1 MWRSM
6 WRAGCL
12 LLCLVPVTR
21 QISITEFS
29 VPHAV
34 QAGEDADLH
43 CKYELAAD
51 ETDKGLYV
59 KWWWTPLNAT
69 SDQMHQLYQRIVGLE
84 PNIIHSTI
92 RLELLENDGIRL
104 LNMTPAD
111 SGTYE
116 CEVSNIDEARAHQD
130 IIVYS
135 MGSGPQLNFSAAEDG
150 PDEDEEEDVL
160 VTCEA
165 SDVAPYPDISITVD
179 GSLLSNV
186 SENVEGP
193 FDGLYD
199 IVANATVTKSTV
211 DGAEVRCE
219 LFFKNDNISHPA
231 YVDIET
237 FNSSDGGQKLETC
250 HFFVV
255 GILLPALS
263 SAILL

>member
-1 MWRSM
+1 M
-6 WRAGCL
+6 
-12 LLCLVPVTR
+12 
-21 QISITEFS
+21 
-29 VPHAV
+29 
-34 QAGEDADLH
+34 
-43 CKYELAAD
+43 
-51 ETDKGLYV
+51 YV

-84 PNIIHSTI
+84 PVTIHSTI

-130 IIVYS
+130 VIVYS
-135 MGSGPQLNFSAAEDG
+135 MGSGPQLNFSVAEDG
-150 PDEDEEEDVL
+150 PDEDEEEDVT

-165 SDVAPYPDISITVD
+165 SDVAPYPDMSITVD
-179 GSLLSNV
+179 GNLISNV

-199 IVANATVTKSTV
+199 IVFNATVSKSTV

-237 FNSSDGGQKLETC
+237 YNSSGDEPTTTEAPETSTTTDIVSDTLKNINGGERLGTC
-250 HFFVV
+250 HFFVF